1 MANLPRILGLALF
14 RLHLENGLS
23 VAFGV
28 GLIGVCAGLT
38 LGGLSPAVAAATGAL
53 CVSISDQPDPLR
65 HKPRVLGLALLFS
78 CLLTALAAFAGL
90 SMPVFL
96 AATIFAG
103 VWTGLV
109 SSFGKRSLSLA
120 MSGMLAFVFA
130 MAARFGAVP
139 EIWTHLLLFFIGA
152 LAYGLYALA
161 VAYIFDDRVRRLLLA
176 EAMRAFV
183 AYLRAKGAL
192 YESERERDTAF
203 RALIDAHAA
212 LVERLQ
218 DARNALYARRQ
229 SPRQL
234 RRIDTLIALLDAFEV
249 ILSSDADLET
259 LQGSDHHH
267 LMRRLGALTAAL
279 ADDVEELTIALRAP
293 SAHTQKRDQAALLAA
308 IAVEVERLDAAARS
322 DREAQIVAAFR
333 STADKLSHADLHVAR
348 LAAALDAGTP
358 PSTIARELDLAAF
371 RQRTPLIWDHL
382 ARQFSL
388 GSPALRYA
396 IRLSLAMATGLV
408 LTVALPKVVHGNWVL
423 LTIALIMRANYSVTR
438 QRRWDRITGTLLGCV
453 LAVIFIDLLP
463 QPMLLAAIVLGV
475 GVSHAYGAVQY
486 RVTAVSAS
494 ITALLLL
501 HFETPVAHSLVFARV
516 IDTLIGA
523 GLSYVFS
530 FLLPSWERKDIPRIV
545 RDLLAADAA
554 YAREALAREFI
565 RHNYRLARKRA
576 LDMVG
581 ALAGAARRLA
591 DEPGAN
597 GRELATLGKLLGA
610 NYLLA
615 SDLSSMPVLMR
626 LRGKELDPAESDALI
641 GAARERVIG
650 LLSPASGEIAED
662 RTHLLREGFSGLEL
676 HTGIGVL
683 SRRLAHIERAAR
695 KVARLAARPLS

>member
-1 MANLPRILGLALF
+1 MANLRRILGLALF

-23 VAFGV
+23 VALGV

-53 CVSISDQPDPLR
+53 CVSVSDQPDPLR

-90 SMPVFL
+90 SLPSFM
-96 AATIFAG
+96 AATIVAG
-103 VWTGLV
+103 IWTGLV

-130 MAARFGAVP
+130 MAARFGPVP
-139 EIWTHLLLFFIGA
+139 EIWTHLLLFSAGA
-152 LAYGLYALA
+152 AAYFVYAMA
-161 VAYIFDDRVRRLLLA
+161 VAYVFDDRVRRLLLA

-183 AYLRAKGAL
+183 VYLRAKARL
-192 YESERERDTAF
+192 YEAGGNEAF

-249 ILSSDADLET
+249 VLSSDADIEI
-259 LQGSDHHH
+259 LQQSSHHH
-267 LMRRLGALTAAL
+267 LMRRLGALTAAI
-279 ADDVEELTIALRAP
+279 ADVVEELTLALRAP
-293 SAHTQKRDQAALLAA
+293 KARTQKREQLELRAA
-308 IAVEVERLDAAARS
+308 IAAEVERLDAAAQ
-322 DREAQIVAAFR
+322 DDAEAQTVAAFR
-333 STADKLSHADLHVAR
+333 STADKLSHADMHVAR
-348 LAAALDAGTP
+348 LAAALDQDTP

-382 ARQFSL
+382 TRQFSL

-396 IRLSLAMATGLV
+396 IRLSLAMAAGLL
-408 LTVALPKVVHGNWVL
+408 LTEALPRVVHGNWVL

-438 QRRWDRITGTLLGCV
+438 QRRWHRITGTLLGCV
-453 LAVIFIDLLP
+453 AAVIFIDVLP
-463 QPMLLAAIVLGV
+463 QGVLLAAIVLGI

-501 HFETPVAHSLVFARV
+501 HFETPVAHGLVFARV
-516 IDTLIGA
+516 TDTLIGA

-530 FLLPSWERKDIPRIV
+530 FLLPSWERKDIPSIV
-545 RDLLAADAA
+545 RDLLNADAA

-597 GRELATLGKLLGA
+597 GKELAALVKLLGA

-626 LRGKELDPAESDALI
+626 LRGKELEPMQSDALI
-641 GAARERVIG
+641 GATRETVIA
-650 LLSPASGEIAED
+650 LLSPATAEIAED
-662 RTHLLREGFSGLEL
+662 KTHLLREGFSGLKL

-683 SRRLAHIERAAR
+683 TRRLVHIERAAR
-695 KVARLAARPLS
+695 KVARLAARLLG